1 MRGRLGVP
9 EVFKDCEFGTD
20 LVDSN
25 SCEFPAELIL
35 NFLSKLRFSADQSP
49 EPGDAVVAHVL
60 DLALGRPRLQLAY
73 CNDAG
78 DWSNADTGEA
88 LLTKG
93 ARRMVM
99 GWVPSD
105 DDQERKYRDRF
116 GR

>member
-1 MRGRLGVP
+1 MNLVA
-9 EVFKDCEFGTD
+9 TD
-20 LVDSN
+20 SFVCFDISAVTLVT
-25 SCEFPAELIL
+25 FI
-35 NFLSKLRFSADQSP
+35 SKLRFSSDQSP
-49 EPGDAVVAHVL
+49 EPGDAVIAHVL

-73 CNDAG
+73 CNDVG

-105 DDQERKYRDRF
+105 DEQERKYRGRF
-116 GR
+116 GL